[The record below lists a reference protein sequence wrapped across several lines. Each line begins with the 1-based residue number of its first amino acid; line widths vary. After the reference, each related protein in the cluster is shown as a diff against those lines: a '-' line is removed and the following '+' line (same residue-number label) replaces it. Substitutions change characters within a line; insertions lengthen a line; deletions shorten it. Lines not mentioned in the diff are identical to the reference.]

1 MEQQKPKKKKTPMNP
16 VAKAQRLDVAIG
28 ILGFFTFAAFVT
40 AVIAEVRG
48 DTALREALVLLALS
62 VTLWLAI
69 RARRNMRL

>member
-1 MEQQKPKKKKTPMNP
+1 MAQQKPKKKKTPMNP
-16 VAKAQRLDVAIG
+16 VAKAQRLDVVIG

-48 DTALREALVLLALS
+48 DTALREALVLLLFAVGLG
-62 VTLWLAI
+62 LAI